1 MESSFSSLLIVI
13 ALAFIAPLF
22 FARSKYIPVVVGE
35 ILAGLILGRSGFNI
49 IHPNVEL
56 NFMAEV
62 GFAFLMFLSG
72 LEIDFSIL
80 SSKEEKNSKEAGSQK
95 LSPVMLGV
103 ISFLVTIV
111 FAFLLGLLFTKMSL
125 ISDPWIMS
133 LILSTTSLGI
143 VVPVLKEKRI
153 ISHQYG
159 QSILISSLL
168 ADFVTMILITIYAS
182 ICGRGGLS
190 YEILLIFILFL
201 AFAVFV
207 RIGLKQA
214 QNEKIQRKMAELE
227 ENSPQIWVRGA
238 LALMLGF
245 VVLAEFLGA
254 ELILGAFL
262 AGAIIAILMP
272 HHEEGMLV
280 EKLEAIGYGI
290 FIPIFFIMVGV
301 RFNLPMLLHNQKALL
316 LTPILLF
323 AAFLVKIVGTLVFK
337 NGFSWKETIASG
349 FLLSSRLSL
358 IIAASAIGLSLG
370 VITEETNAAIIL
382 VATLTSI
389 MSPMIFSKMIDDY
402 DTSSVKSF
410 VIHGVTQFG
419 QQVAQE
425 LKSHGELV
433 SFIEA
438 DASHA
443 MKLDPTFP
451 VFENCEVESLAF
463 EEKKKTEAILF
474 LYDEDELNYNL
485 AIRAKKNGFDR
496 VLAIVNKP
504 ANKKRF
510 EEHEITPI
518 IFSAIQPSFVTLLAR
533 NPSTL
538 NLLINS
544 EDHRD
549 VVEVNLLNQMLIG
562 KRVSDIF
569 LPDDVLLLSIRRNQ
583 EIIVPH
589 GTTILKKNDRITLI
603 GDTEVLHD
611 YKKIFITH

>member
-1 MESSFSSLLIVI
+1 VI
-13 ALAFIAPLF
+13 GLAFVAPLF
-22 FARSKYIPVVVGE
+22 FSRSKYIPVVVGE
-35 ILAGLILGRSGFNI
+35 ILAGLILGKSGFNI
-49 IHPNVEL
+49 IHPNIEL
-56 NFMAEV
+56 DFMAEI

-72 LEIDFSIL
+72 LEIDFSIMGL
-80 SSKEEKNSKEAGSQK
+80 NKGNKMTDQGIKK
-95 LSPVMLGV
+95 ISPVMLGV
-103 ISFLVTIV
+103 LSFLVTII
-111 FAFLLGLLFTKMSL
+111 FAFLLGLLFTRLEL
-125 ISDPWIMS
+125 ISDPWIMA

-143 VVPVLKEKRI
+143 VVPVLKEKKI

-159 QSILISSLL
+159 QSILIASLL
-168 ADFVTMILITIYAS
+168 ADFVTMILITVYAS
-182 ICGRGGLS
+182 IYGRGGLS

-201 AFAVFV
+201 AFAIFV
-207 RIGLKQA
+207 RLGLKGA
-214 QNEKIQRKMAELE
+214 QNDQIQRKMSDLE

-262 AGAIIAILMP
+262 AGAIIAILLP

-301 RFNLPMLLHNQKALL
+301 KFNLPMLLQNPKALL
-316 LTPILLF
+316 LTPILLV
-323 AAFLVKIVGTLVFK
+323 AAFLVKIIGTLIFK
-337 NGFSWKETIASG
+337 NQYSWKETIASG

-370 VITEETNAAIIL
+370 VINEETNSAIIL

-389 MSPMIFSKMIDDY
+389 ISPMIFSKMIGDY
-402 DTSSVKSF
+402 DTSSIKSF

-433 SFIEA
+433 TFIESDSVQA
-438 DASHA
+438 
-443 MKLDPTFP
+443 KNLDPAFT
-451 VFENCEVESLAF
+451 VFEHCEVETLDF

-474 LYDEDELNYNL
+474 LYDEDETNYNL

-504 ANKKRF
+504 ANIKQF
-510 EEHEITPI
+510 EEQEITPI
-518 IFSAIQPSFVTLLAR
+518 LFSAIQPSFVTLLAR

-549 VVEVNLLNQMLIG
+549 VVEVNLSNQKLFG
-562 KRVSDIF
+562 KRVRDIY
-569 LPDDVLLLSIRRNQ
+569 LPEDVLLLSIRRNQ

-589 GTTILKKNDRITLI
+589 GTTLLNRGDRITLI
-603 GDTEVLHD
+603 GDTDILQD
-611 YKKIFITH
+611 YKKMFIS

>member
-13 ALAFIAPLF
+13 GLAFIAPLV
-22 FARSKYIPVVVGE
+22 FARTKYIPVVVGE
-35 ILAGLILGRSGFNI
+35 IVAGLILGKSGFNI
-49 IHPNVEL
+49 IHPNIEL
-56 NFMAEV
+56 DFMAEI

-80 SSKEEKNSKEAGSQK
+80 SNKDKKKNQNIDSQK
-95 LSPVMLGV
+95 FSPIVLGI

-111 FAFLLGLLFTKMSL
+111 FAFLLGLLFTKMEL
-125 ISDPWIMS
+125 ISDPWIMA

-159 QSILISSLL
+159 QSILISSLF
-168 ADFVTMILITIYAS
+168 ADFVTMILITVYAS

-190 YEILLIFILFL
+190 YDILLIFILFL
-201 AFAVFV
+201 AFAIFV
-207 RIGLKQA
+207 RVGLRQA
-214 QNEKIQRKMAELE
+214 RNGEIQMKMAELE
-227 ENSPQIWVRGA
+227 KNSPQIWVRGA

-245 VVLAEFLGA
+245 VVLAEFVGA

-262 AGAIIAILMP
+262 AGAILAILLP
-272 HHEEGMLV
+272 HHEEGILV

-301 RFNLPMLLHNQKALL
+301 KFNLPLLFQNQKALIL
-316 LTPILLF
+316 APILLI

-337 NGFSWKETIASG
+337 NGYSWRETIASG

-370 VITEETNAAIIL
+370 VINEETNGAIIL

-389 MSPMIFSKMIDDY
+389 LSPMIFSKMIEDY
-402 DTSSVKSF
+402 DSTSVKSF
-410 VIHGVTQFG
+410 IIHGVTQFG
-419 QQVAQE
+419 QQVAQQ

-433 SFIEA
+433 TFIEA
-438 DASHA
+438 DPVQA
-443 MKLDPTFP
+443 KNLDPAFS
-451 VFENCEVESLAF
+451 VFEHCEVESLDL

-474 LYDEDELNYNL
+474 LYDEDETNYNF
-485 AIRAKKNGFDR
+485 AVRAKKNGFDR
-496 VLAIVNKP
+496 VLAMVNKP

-510 EEHEITPI
+510 EDQGITPI
-518 IFSAIQPSFVTLLAR
+518 LFSAVQPTFVTLLAR

-549 VVEVNLLNQMLIG
+549 VVEVNLINQKLIG
-562 KRVSDIF
+562 KRVRDLY
-569 LPDDVLLLSIRRNQ
+569 LPEDVLLLSIRRNQ

-589 GTTILKKNDRITLI
+589 GTTILNKHDRITLI
-603 GDTEVLHD
+603 GDADILLD
-611 YKKIFITH
+611 YKKNFIV

>member
-13 ALAFIAPLF
+13 GLAFVAPLF
-22 FARSKYIPVVVGE
+22 FSRSKYIPVVVGE
-35 ILAGLILGRSGFNI
+35 ILAGLILGKSGFNI
-49 IHPNVEL
+49 IHPNIEL
-56 NFMAEV
+56 DFMAEI

-72 LEIDFSIL
+72 LEIDFSIMGL
-80 SSKEEKNSKEAGSQK
+80 NKSNKNTDRGINKI
-95 LSPVMLGV
+95 SPIMLGV
-103 ISFLVTIV
+103 LSFLVTII
-111 FAFLLGLLFTKMSL
+111 FAFLLGLLFTRLEL
-125 ISDPWIMS
+125 ISDPWIMA

-143 VVPVLKEKRI
+143 VVPVLKEKKI

-159 QSILISSLL
+159 QSILIASLL
-168 ADFVTMILITIYAS
+168 ADFVTMILITVYAS
-182 ICGRGGLS
+182 IYGRGGLS

-201 AFAVFV
+201 AFAIFV
-207 RIGLKQA
+207 RLGLKGA
-214 QNEKIQRKMAELE
+214 QNDQIQRKMSDLE

-262 AGAIIAILMP
+262 AGAIIAILLP

-301 RFNLPMLLHNQKALL
+301 KFNLPMLLQNPKALL
-316 LTPILLF
+316 LTPILLI
-323 AAFLVKIVGTLVFK
+323 AAFLVKIIGTLVFK
-337 NGFSWKETIASG
+337 NQYSWKETIASG

-370 VITEETNAAIIL
+370 VINEETNSAIIL

-389 MSPMIFSKMIDDY
+389 ISPMIFSKMIGDY
-402 DTSSVKSF
+402 DTSSIKSF

-433 SFIEA
+433 TFIESDPVQA
-438 DASHA
+438 
-443 MKLDPTFP
+443 KNLDPAFT
-451 VFENCEVESLAF
+451 VFEHCEVETLDF

-474 LYDEDELNYNL
+474 LYDEDETNYNL

-504 ANKKRF
+504 ANIKQF
-510 EEHEITPI
+510 EEQEITPI
-518 IFSAIQPSFVTLLAR
+518 LFSAIQPSFVTLLAR

-549 VVEVNLLNQMLIG
+549 VVEVNLSNQKLIG
-562 KRVSDIF
+562 KRVRDIY
-569 LPDDVLLLSIRRNQ
+569 LPEDVLLLSIRRNQ

-589 GTTILKKNDRITLI
+589 GTTLLNRGDRITLI
-603 GDTEVLHD
+603 GDTDILQD
-611 YKKIFITH
+611 YKKMFIS

>member
-13 ALAFIAPLF
+13 GLAFIAPLV
-22 FARSKYIPVVVGE
+22 FARTKYIPVVVGE
-35 ILAGLILGRSGFNI
+35 IVAGLILGKSGFNI
-49 IHPNVEL
+49 IHPNIEL
-56 NFMAEV
+56 DFMAEI

-80 SSKEEKNSKEAGSQK
+80 SNKDKKKNQNIDSQK
-95 LSPVMLGV
+95 FSPIVLGI

-111 FAFLLGLLFTKMSL
+111 FAFLLGLLFTKMEL
-125 ISDPWIMS
+125 ISDPWIMA

-159 QSILISSLL
+159 QSILISSLF
-168 ADFVTMILITIYAS
+168 ADFVTMILITVYAS

-190 YEILLIFILFL
+190 YDILLIFILFL
-201 AFAVFV
+201 AFAIFV
-207 RIGLKQA
+207 RVGLRQA
-214 QNEKIQRKMAELE
+214 RNGEIQMKMAELE
-227 ENSPQIWVRGA
+227 KNSPQIWVRGA

-245 VVLAEFLGA
+245 VVLAEFVGA

-262 AGAIIAILMP
+262 AGAILAILLP
-272 HHEEGMLV
+272 HHEEGILV

-301 RFNLPMLLHNQKALL
+301 KFNLPLLFQNQKALIL
-316 LTPILLF
+316 APILLI

-337 NGFSWKETIASG
+337 NGYSWRETIASG

-370 VITEETNAAIIL
+370 VINEETNGAIIL

-389 MSPMIFSKMIDDY
+389 LSPMIFSKMIEDY
-402 DTSSVKSF
+402 DSTSVKSF
-410 VIHGVTQFG
+410 IIHGVTQFG
-419 QQVAQE
+419 QQVAQQ

-433 SFIEA
+433 TFIEA
-438 DASHA
+438 DPIQA
-443 MKLDPTFP
+443 KNLDPAFS
-451 VFENCEVESLAF
+451 VFEHCEVESLDL

-474 LYDEDELNYNL
+474 LYDEDETNYNF
-485 AIRAKKNGFDR
+485 AVRAKKNGFDR
-496 VLAIVNKP
+496 VLAMVNKP

-510 EEHEITPI
+510 EDQGITPI
-518 IFSAIQPSFVTLLAR
+518 LFSAVQPTFVTLLAR

-549 VVEVNLLNQMLIG
+549 VVEVNLINQELIG
-562 KRVSDIF
+562 KRVRDLY
-569 LPDDVLLLSIRRNQ
+569 LPEDVLLLSIRRNQ

-589 GTTILKKNDRITLI
+589 GTTILNKHDRITLI
-603 GDTEVLHD
+603 GDADILLD
-611 YKKIFITH
+611 YKKNFIV